1 MGTLWP
7 RVKRKKEDEEKE
19 KRRER
24 CREKKETEE
33 SKRKRK
39 KDRERER
46 SRASCSHYL
55 TYYTGSM
62 PPRPSRGP
70 TSLHLASLG
79 SPFALLTGLC
89 PPPPRFASLS
99 SCCPSAFSHPTA
111 SLAHPSDS
119 SLLSRNTRA
128 REIGLPYPTS
138 CLPQPCPFLPLP
150 SIRSRFL
157 SFSIGDFFRAPRP
170 HPPLPLPSSRS
181 SSAFSS
187 CSCSLFL
194 LVRPHRAFSSTVRVR
209 EHREAPHRRIVSSRF
224 PRLVR
229 SFRFFSLP
237 SSSSSSSSLFP
248 LSFCLLSFRRL
259 FLLRSPVV
267 SPPITLVRYLS
278 HHSTPCSRARARGAV

>member
-1 MGTLWP
+1 MRSGEKDAG
-7 RVKRKKEDEEKE
+7 RGRRQKRA
-19 KRRER
+19 
-24 CREKKETEE
+24 
-33 SKRKRK
+33 
-39 KDRERER
+39 RERER
-46 SRASCSHYL
+46 ETEGERGAALAVHITLL
-55 TYYTGSM
+55 TIRGQCHRV
-62 PPRPSRGP
+62 RPAAP
-70 TSLHLASLG
+70 LHFTWLHLAPPSRF
-79 SPFALLTGLC
+79 SPACALRLLVL
-89 PPPPRFASLS
+89 PPSRRVAPPSSHTRPLLSLS
-99 SCCPSAFSHPTA
+99 LSRPPLHS
-111 SLAHPSDS
+111 SDP
-119 SLLSRNTRA
+119 SLLSRSTRA
-128 REIGLPYPTS
+128 REIGLPRPAS
-138 CLPQPCPFLPLP
+138 SLPQPCPFLPLP

-209 EHREAPHRRIVSSRF
+209 EHREAPHRRIVSSRL

-237 SSSSSSSSLFP
+237 SSSSSSSSLF

-267 SPPITLVRYLS
+267 FPPPSLS
-278 HHSTPCSRARARGAV
+278 LSFAISLTILLPVRARARGAV